1 LADQI
6 DLFDTPLIPGLS
18 YRADLITAS
27 EEQAL
32 IDRIA
37 AVPVSPFR
45 FQGWEGKRQT
55 ASFGWHYYFEDASF
69 AQTEPIPD
77 YLLTLRE
84 RVASFVGLP
93 AVDLVQVLV
102 TRYDPGARIGWH
114 RDRPVFEH
122 VAGVSLG
129 APATLRLRRRSGSGF
144 ERVSLPIPAR
154 LVYHLAGDARSA
166 RWVSSRAPVPART
179 GLQRLGC
186 ACRVRGRRGTVAR
199 SRTARPVAPG

>member
-18 YRADLITAS
+18 YRADLITPV

-37 AVPVSPFR
+37 SEPVSPFR

-55 ASFGWHYYFEDASF
+55 ASFGWHYDFDDASF
-69 AQTEPIPD
+69 GPTVPIPD
-77 YLLTLRE
+77 YLLALRDS
-84 RVASFVGLP
+84 VAGFAGLP
-93 AVDLVQVLV
+93 AVDLVQVLM
-102 TRYDPGARIGWH
+102 TRYDPGAGIGWH

-144 ERVSLPIPAR
+144 ERASVAVAPRS
-154 LVYHLAGDARSA
+154 VYHLAADARHQWEHSIAAVDVQRWSITFRSLSA
-166 RWVSSRAPVPART
+166 RM
-179 GLQRLGC
+179 LG
-186 ACRVRGRRGTVAR
+186 RE
-199 SRTARPVAPG
+199 P